1 MNRIIHGDCRE
12 VLKNAP
18 RVNHRAAHPRGIID
32 PDVIIHG
39 DCREVLRTLPSEC
52 VDFVLTDPPYFV
64 RYRDRSGR
72 EVKNDR
78 NEDIANVLAAFPEIY
93 RVLKPN
99 ALCVSFYGFQAID
112 AFMAAWKS
120 AGFTPVDHIVWRKT
134 YASSARFCKRFHEQA
149 YVLAKGRPSRPSK
162 PLDDVQPWA
171 YSGNR
176 SHPTEK
182 DVRVL
187 QPVIQAFTQPG
198 ALVLDPFSGS
208 GSTSVAAA
216 LAKRRYIG
224 IELEQRYCQ
233 VAKKRLA
240 GVARHMARGP

>member
-1 MNRIIHGDCRE
+1 MNRIIHGDCTE
-12 VLKNAP
+12 VLK
-18 RVNHRAAHPRGIID
+18 
-32 PDVIIHG
+32 
-39 DCREVLRTLPSEC
+39 TLPDES

-64 RYRDRSGR
+64 RYTDRSGR
-72 EVKNDR
+72 TVQNDGAADAGR
-78 NEDIANVLAAFPEIY
+78 ILGAFADIH
-93 RVLKPN
+93 RVLKRN
-99 ALCVSFYGFQAID
+99 SLCVSFYGWQAID
-112 AFMAAWKS
+112 AFMLSWKA
-120 AGFTPVDHIVWRKT
+120 AGFSPVGHIVWRKE
-134 YASSARFCKRFHEQA
+134 YASSTRFCRHVHEQA
-149 YVLAKGRPSRPSK
+149 YILAKGRPSLPSA

-187 QPVIQAFTQPG
+187 KPVIQSFTQPG
-198 ALVLDPFSGS
+198 AVVLDPFSGS

-224 IELEQRYCQ
+224 IELEQKYCQ
-233 VAKKRLA
+233 LAEKRLA